1 MSLNI
6 LTYVVNILL
15 KVGLQKNICILSQLD
30 RKKNVKPC
38 RKSPTKRDRFP
49 SEDFQTSH
57 TKNFSATC
65 TSMYV
70 PDPAEFVEISA
81 SETSRPTNLGLHDS
95 KANQKNDMTGI
106 FIDFSQF

>member
-1 MSLNI
+1 MKL
-6 LTYVVNILL
+6 
-15 KVGLQKNICILSQLD
+15 
-30 RKKNVKPC
+30 C
-38 RKSPTKRDRFP
+38 RKTPTKRERFP

-57 TKNFSATC
+57 TNDFSATCTC